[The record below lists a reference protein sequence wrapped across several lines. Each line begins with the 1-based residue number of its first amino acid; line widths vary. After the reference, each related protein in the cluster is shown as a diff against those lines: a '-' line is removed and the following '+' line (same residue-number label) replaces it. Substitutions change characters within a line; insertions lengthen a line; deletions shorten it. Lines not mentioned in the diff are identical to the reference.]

1 MKLTVPL
8 QNDTSLACL
17 DWVWH
22 LQPSVVSVVKPL
34 KILTPLTDLTVKL
47 GKEVCLKCEISENVP
62 GKWTKNGLPV
72 QESDRLKVV
81 HKGR

>member
-1 MKLTVPL
+1 MFFISTVR
-8 QNDTSLACL
+8 
-17 DWVWH
+17 
-22 LQPSVVSVVKPL
+22 PL
-34 KILTPLTDLTVKL
+34 KITTPLTDQTVKL

-72 QESDRLKVV
+72 QEGERLKVV